1 LLTLQLQEK
10 KMRTIKKYASTL
22 PIVAL
27 CVLVLGSAVAFSQK
41 KFMML
46 RSGRPTVKV
55 MLSGMVE
62 RDDVKVPVEKAA
74 LVKSGEI
81 LNWTITSVN
90 EGNAPANEYKAVGKI
105 PAGTQFVPGSANADG
120 AAVVTFSIDNG
131 KSFSSAPTVDERQA
145 DGSVKKV
152 PAPSSMYNEVRYEW
166 SAPLNEGDK
175 VNASYKVRL
184 N

>member
-1 LLTLQLQEK
+1 MK
-10 KMRTIKKYASTL
+10 TIKKYASTL
-22 PIVAL
+22 PVIAL
-27 CVLVLGSAVAFSQK
+27 CLLILGSAAAFAQK

-46 RSGRPTVKV
+46 RTGRPVVKV
-55 MLSGMVE
+55 VLSGTVE
-62 RDDVKVPVEKAA
+62 RDDTKVPVEKAA

-90 EGNAPANEYKAVGKI
+90 EGNAPASEYNAVGKI
-105 PAGTQFVPGSANADG
+105 PVGTQFVADSASADGSAA
-120 AAVVTFSIDNG
+120 VTFSIDNG
-131 KSFSSAPTVDERQA
+131 KSFSSAPMVDERQA

-152 PAPSSMYNEVRYEW
+152 PAPISMYNQIRYSW

-175 VNASYKVRL
+175 LNASYKVRL

>member
-1 LLTLQLQEK
+1 MK
-10 KMRTIKKYASTL
+10 TIKKYTTTL
-22 PIVAL
+22 PVIAL
-27 CVLVLGSAVAFSQK
+27 SLLILGSAAAFAQK

-46 RSGRPTVKV
+46 RTGRPVVKV
-55 MLSGMVE
+55 MLAGTVQ
-62 RDDVKVPVEKAA
+62 RDDVNVPVEKAA

-90 EGNAPANEYKAVGKI
+90 EGNAPASEYKAVGKI
-105 PAGTQFVPGSANADG
+105 PAGTQFVAGSTSADGSAA
-120 AAVVTFSIDNG
+120 VTFSIDNG
-131 KSFSSAPTVDERQA
+131 KSFSATPMVDERQA

-152 PAPSSMYNEVRYEW
+152 PAPVSMYHQIRYAW

-175 VNASYKVRL
+175 LNASYKVRL

>member
-1 LLTLQLQEK
+1 
-10 KMRTIKKYASTL
+10 MRTIKKYASTL
-22 PIVAL
+22 PVVAL
-27 CVLVLGSAVAFSQK
+27 CVLILGSAVAFSQK

-46 RSGRPTVKV
+46 RTGRPAVKV

-62 RDDVKVPVEKAA
+62 RDDAKVPVEKAA

-81 LNWTITSVN
+81 LDWTITSVN
-90 EGNAPANEYKAVGKI
+90 EGNAPANEYQAIGKI
-105 PAGTQFVPGSANADG
+105 PAGTQFVAGSANADG
-120 AAVVTFSIDNG
+120 SAAVTFSIDNG
-131 KSFSSAPTVDERQA
+131 KSFSSSPTVDERQA

-152 PAPSSMYNEVRYEW
+152 PAPVSMYNQVRYAW

-175 VNASYKVRL
+175 LNASYKVRL